1 MNSMDSIDITDANFS
16 LEGLP
21 KSNIDTIFDKVII
34 DGNMLNSNML
44 NSNML
49 NSNMLDGNILDGN
62 MLDGGA
68 NGVSEMSE
76 TSLYIYIG
84 IAVIA
89 LMVFLFTYSYYSTRR
104 TPVEKQ
110 VRFEEDE
117 ICDEEFCTRKKDF

>member
-1 MNSMDSIDITDANFS
+1 MNAMDSIDITDVNFS

-34 DGNMLNSNML
+34 DGNMLNSN
-44 NSNML
+44 
-49 NSNMLDGNILDGN
+49 I
-62 MLDGGA
+62 LDGGA

-89 LMVFLFTYSYYSTRR
+89 LIVFVFTYSYYSTRR